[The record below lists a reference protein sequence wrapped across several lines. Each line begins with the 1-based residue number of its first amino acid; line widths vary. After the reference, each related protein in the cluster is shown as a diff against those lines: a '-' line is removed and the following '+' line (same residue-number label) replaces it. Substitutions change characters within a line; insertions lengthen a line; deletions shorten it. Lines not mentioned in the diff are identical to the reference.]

1 MAGSRAIFKTVPD
14 RDYLGFWA
22 DQTLKSRAVVD
33 FLDLDK
39 RSVAK
44 LAGVAPTSVRFD
56 QKIPKEVLDRLQ
68 EIANICGLVAQ
79 FFNGDAAK
87 TALWFKTK
95 NPLLGD
101 IAPRDMIRYGRYEKL
116 GRFIMN
122 ALEDNAGV
130 PASMSNRTYAESKE
144 EIT

>member
-1 MAGSRAIFKTVPD
+1 MAGSRAIFGTVPD

-22 DQTLKSRAVVD
+22 DQTLKSRAVAD

-101 IAPRDMIRYGRYEKL
+101 ITPRDMIRYGRYEKL
-116 GRFIMN
+116 RRFIMN
-122 ALEDNAGV
+122 ALEDNAAV
-130 PASMSNRTYAESKE
+130 PASMSDQTHAESKE
-144 EIT
+144 KVT